1 MDYDK
6 IGNKVLR
13 KGRFLCTKNHSCPE
27 SKISFVYKYLSL
39 RKLRW
44 KEAFSLLR

>member
-13 KGRFLCTKNHSCPE
+13 KGRFLCTKNHSCLK
-27 SKISFVYKYLSL
+27 SRFLCVQVSFFE
-39 RKLRW
+39 
-44 KEAFSLLR
+44 EAV